1 LLWINE
7 TWGSVNPFGIANS
20 VRSTISS
27 SRERISARTLLW
39 RCALGHSS
47 DGCSVPTRT
56 TAELDVLDSRE
67 AGGVFLRGGGVRM
80 LAYTGAVT
88 TSIAAM
94 PFVTRHLRR
103 RTSAT
108 TSR

>member
-1 LLWINE
+1 MAAASQPE
-7 TWGSVNPFGIANS
+7 
-20 VRSTISS
+20 
-27 SRERISARTLLW
+27 
-39 RCALGHSS
+39 
-47 DGCSVPTRT
+47 T

-94 PFVTRHLRR
+94 PFVTRHLRP
-103 RTSAT
+103 TNFGHYVT
-108 TSR
+108 